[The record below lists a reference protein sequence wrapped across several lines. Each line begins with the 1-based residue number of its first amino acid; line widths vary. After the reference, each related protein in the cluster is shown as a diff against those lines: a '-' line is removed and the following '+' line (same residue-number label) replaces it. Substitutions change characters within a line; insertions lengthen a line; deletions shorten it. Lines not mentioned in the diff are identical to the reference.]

1 MLLLFGLAGIAGSAL
16 GGYGADRLGYRKNA
30 VTMLVVLMFSL
41 TAFSV
46 LAVVGATFVTLG
58 WRWRWRRWPSR
69 ASLSSRCSSTA

>member
-58 WRWRWRRWPSR
+58 WRWRRWPSR